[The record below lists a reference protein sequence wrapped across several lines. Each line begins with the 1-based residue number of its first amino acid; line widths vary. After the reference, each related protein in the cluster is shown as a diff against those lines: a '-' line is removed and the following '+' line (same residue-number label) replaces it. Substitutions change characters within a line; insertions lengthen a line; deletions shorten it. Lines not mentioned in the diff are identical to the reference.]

1 VTLTPALQAARERL
15 RRKGIEAT
23 VGELA
28 LAGAQQMLEAAAAN
42 ETEEVRRRELR
53 AELISAVLAGETMD
67 ANALDE
73 VRESWTHA

>member
-1 VTLTPALQAARERL
+1 MTLTPALQAARERL